1 MVDRR
6 SWDIYDKA
14 PEDLPTWRFYA
25 HVEELFVEMMVAEPG
40 LVGEHKIDQRT
51 RILAALEEPI
61 EADGIGGGTR
71 LSRIERLRRQ
81 MLNEPDA
88 DRRADLYDQLLE
100 LSEQV
105 AARDNP
111 QGES

>member
-1 MVDRR
+1 M
-6 SWDIYDKA
+6 YGKA
-14 PEDLPTWRFYA
+14 PEDLPPWRFYA
-25 HVEELFVEMMVAEPG
+25 HAEELFVELMIAEPG
-40 LVGEHKIDQRT
+40 LVGEHRLDQRT
-51 RILAALEEPI
+51 RILAALEEPL
-61 EADGIGGGTR
+61 EADGVTGGPQ

-105 AARDNP
+105 AARDDT
-111 QGES
+111 QGKSRSKHG